1 MTQISKHLVVRQENH
16 YFLPKAHLQE
26 CEFHHRIH
34 SQSVFNENQILPH
47 NCYYLTFS
55 GTLTANLRAFFYKGF
70 FRNNQILVQEYL
82 FSFLGRSNIKH
93 THTGIGKKSEVK
105 NLQS

>member
-26 CEFHHRIH
+26 YEFHHRIH

-47 NCYYLTFS
+47 NRYYLTFS
-55 GTLTANLRAFFYKGF
+55 GILTANLRVFFYKGF
-70 FRNNQILVQEYL
+70 SRNNQQILVQEYL
-82 FSFLGRSNIKH
+82 FRFLGHSNIKH
-93 THTGIGKKSEVK
+93 THTGIGKKS
-105 NLQS
+105 